1 MATGAVWLSAALWI
15 QTSTRAEV
23 EEVLDARLAEA
34 ANMVSSLISD
44 HRIAVAQAGDQML
57 PIPMSREASYSK
69 QLSCQIWSLDGRMVG
84 RSDSAPDVELTHV
97 ANEGYSRSVID
108 GEPWRVYTLVNK
120 ELGVRVMVGDSLAVR
135 DGLVRD
141 VLAGLL
147 FPAALVLPVL
157 AVILWISVARGLAPL
172 DQLAN
177 TLRIRSSSDLSPLPD
192 GPAPREI
199 KPVRRALNT
208 LFSRVASAR
217 DVERNFTTYAA
228 HELKTP
234 LSGLRTQAQVMRLS
248 DDPEVRDRAL
258 AAIERSVDRTDR
270 MVRQLLELAAVERS
284 EEDSEQTDLTF
295 LMHETVADLRVLAK
309 EREVTLETAAPDKA
323 VWMRTSPFLLQAAL
337 RNVIENAIHASPR
350 GARVTVILDGT
361 TVVIRDEGEGIPPE
375 LLDRVQTRFTRG
387 PGSGANG
394 SGLGLSILASA
405 MQRLNGEVKFVQGQ
419 DGGQTVELKLTP

>member
-1 MATGAVWLSAALWI
+1 
-15 QTSTRAEV
+15 
-23 EEVLDARLAEA
+23 
-34 ANMVSSLISD
+34 MVSSLISD

>member
-1 MATGAVWLSAALWI
+1 
-15 QTSTRAEV
+15 
-23 EEVLDARLAEA
+23 
-34 ANMVSSLISD
+34 MVSSLISD
-44 HRIAVAQAGDQML
+44 HRIEVAQAGDRML
-57 PIPMSREASYSK
+57 PVPVPREASYSK
-69 QLSCQIWSLDGRMVG
+69 QLSCQIWSLDGGMVG
-84 RSDSAPDVELTHV
+84 RSDGAPDVELTHV
-97 ANEGYSRSVID
+97 ANEGYSKSVID

-157 AVILWISVARGLAPL
+157 AAILWISVARGLAPL

-177 TLRIRSSSDLSPLPD
+177 TLRTRSPSDLSPLPD
-192 GPAPREI
+192 GAAPREI
-199 KPVRRALNT
+199 KPVRTALNT

-284 EEDSEQTDLTF
+284 EEDSEQIDLTL
-295 LMHETVADLRVLAK
+295 LMQETAADLRILAK

-361 TVVIRDEGEGIPPE
+361 TFIIRDEGGGIPPE

-394 SGLGLSILASA
+394 SGLGLSIVASA
-405 MQRLNGEVKFVQGQ
+405 MQRLNGEVKFIQGQ
-419 DGGQTVELKLTP
+419 DGGQTVELKLSP